1 MIYGLPYKGS
11 KNKIASEII
20 AALPPSE
27 YFVDVFAGGCAVTH
41 AALQSGKYSSVVAN
55 DINAKFPK
63 LFKSAISG
71 NLPKGYDRYV
81 SREEFKFVNDKD
93 AVAACVWSFGNNCQN
108 YLWNEDTEGAKSL
121 AFRLV
126 MSDSRDERARLYAEF
141 IKYLR
146 DKREELKRRR
156 ENLERTKL
164 SVLEIKEK
172 LRGILREALKESGF
186 TQASVNRHLG
196 TVMAGHYFGKGQ
208 WEFPTTEAY
217 GKLREILPLPEVD
230 FFKDDLENLESL
242 QNLER
247 LESLESLENLESLQR
262 LESLQSLESLRA
274 RAAALE
280 TSGVDYRLLDIP
292 CGALVYCDPPYKG
305 TDGYNGEEFDHA
317 AFWNWCR
324 KIIRT
329 NVLAVSEYSAPSDFV
344 SVWKKN
350 KICTY
355 GTGNNKRTVEQLFV
369 HESQAAKW
377 SHAVRQME
385 LFAV

>member
-11 KNKIASEII
+11 KNKIAAEII

-27 YFVDVFAGGCAVTH
+27 YFVDVFAGGCAVSH
-41 AALQSGKYSSVVAN
+41 AALQSGKYSSIVAN

-71 NLPKGYDRYV
+71 NLPKGYDRHV
-81 SREEFKFVNDKD
+81 SREEFESVNDKD
-93 AVAACVWSFGNNCQN
+93 AVAACVWSFGSNCQN
-108 YLWNEDTEGAKSL
+108 YLWNKDTEGAKSL

-146 DKREELKRRR
+146 DKREELKRSH

-172 LRGILREALKESGF
+172 LRGMLRDALKKSGL
-186 TQASVNRHLG
+186 TASAVDRLLG
-196 TVMAGHYFGKGQ
+196 TNGMAGHYFGASQ
-208 WEFPTTEAY
+208 WEFPTREAY
-217 GKLREILPLPEVD
+217 TKLREILPLPEVD
-230 FFKDDLENLESL
+230 FFKNDLENLESL
-242 QNLER
+242 KNLER
-247 LESLESLENLESLQR
+247 
-262 LESLQSLESLRA
+262 LESLRA

-280 TSGVDYRLLDIP
+280 PSGVDYRLLDIP

-305 TDGYNGEEFDHA
+305 TSGYNGEEFDHA

-355 GTGNNKRTVEQLFV
+355 GAKSNKRTVEQLFI

-385 LFAV
+385 LFTA